1 MRDKGREGVKISH
14 LLLQM
19 TLVFYEGSQDQ
30 MTYLY
35 WLLMCFEAILRLKIN
50 LDKSELIPMGG
61 MDNIDV
67 LALEWVVSLP
77 LIWVFR

>member
-1 MRDKGREGVKISH
+1 
-14 LLLQM
+14 
-19 TLVFYEGSQDQ
+19 